1 MLARRLGH
9 YGPERPGSPT
19 LVCCGLVSGAMVEDA
34 IPQLGWPIT
43 AGVMEGKFVLIQYE
57 DGRPI
62 GGAYEV
68 TGRGRRARQRV

>member
-1 MLARRLGH
+1 
-9 YGPERPGSPT
+9 
-19 LVCCGLVSGAMVEDA
+19 MVEDA